1 MSQPYYMEIAKTIL
15 SQLGGNRFIT
25 MTGAKHF
32 VGLTEPGLQFDL
44 PTDAGAINKV
54 TRLRVILDPC
64 DTYSRSAFVKSE
76 VNWNTLKSHANRGFT
91 ATC

>member
-1 MSQPYYMEIAKTIL
+1 MSQPYYMAIAKTIL

-44 PTDAGAINKV
+44 PTDTGAINKV
-54 TRLRVILDPC
+54 TRLRVILDSS
-64 DTYSRSAFVKSE
+64 DTYTVISFRK
-76 VNWNTLKSHANRGFT
+76 KRGQLYRNDG
-91 ATC
+91 AVYVVVGVR